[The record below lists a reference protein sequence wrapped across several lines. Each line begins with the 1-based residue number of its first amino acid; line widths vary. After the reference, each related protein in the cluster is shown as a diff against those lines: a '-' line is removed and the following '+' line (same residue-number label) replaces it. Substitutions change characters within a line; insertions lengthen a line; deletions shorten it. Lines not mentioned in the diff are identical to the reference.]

1 MDMSLISAML
11 GAQMGMDRLDV
22 ALAAVRMNADN
33 GRAIVQVLDAANLN
47 AKALVADGIGTNL
60 DISA

>member
-1 MDMSLISAML
+1 MDMSLIGAML
-11 GAQMGMDRLDV
+11 GAQMGMDRQDV
-22 ALAAVRMNADN
+22 ALAAMRMNADN
-33 GRAIVQVLDAANLN
+33 GRAIVQVLDAANQN

>member
-22 ALAAVRMNADN
+22 ALAAVCMNADA
-33 GRAIVQVLDAANLN
+33 GKAIVQLLDAANQN
-47 AKALVADGIGTNL
+47 AKALVADGVGTKL
-60 DISA
+60 DFSA